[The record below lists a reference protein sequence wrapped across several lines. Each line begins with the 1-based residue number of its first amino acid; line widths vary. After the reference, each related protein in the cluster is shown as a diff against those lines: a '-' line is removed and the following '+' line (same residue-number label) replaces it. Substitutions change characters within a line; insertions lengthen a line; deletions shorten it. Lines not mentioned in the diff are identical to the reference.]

1 MKNSFADIKELRQET
16 GMNFSYADADKLS
29 GKYTGWVEVGGVKYD
44 VLKEKTGKSYLIEK
58 DKSANMKVSKEYTVN
73 LNSQNKHGTYPYG
86 RYQKKPESLLE
97 KSLSKKDTY
106 REKQGTDPWLIPGE
120 RLTHELGKWL
130 VEKGIAKEDTYKE
143 KPGMGSLLVPGD
155 RLTHEFG
162 KWLVEKGV
170 SKKDT
175 YKERTGII
183 PGNNLTHLIPGDRLT
198 HEFGKWLVEKGVS
211 KKDTYKE
218 RTGIIPGNN
227 LTHLIPGD
235 RLTHEFGKWLV
246 EKGIAKED
254 TYKEKPGQHPIYEP
268 LDRVFHEMGKAVK
281 EFLSNRQD
289 YTKQIS
295 SNVSKLA
302 EQTGKKVSFDR
313 SGEVNGKYL
322 GWVSVGKKRFSAIEQ
337 KDPSKGIKLVPHDH
351 SKSFRMQV
359 GKNYKITQK
368 DQQDLSKNRILDV
381 RSLQSGVSNQN
392 NISFSRGR

>member
-1 MKNSFADIKELRQET
+1 MKNFFADNKELRQET
-16 GMNFSYADADKLS
+16 GMNFAYADADRLS
-29 GKYTGWVEVGGVKYD
+29 GKYTGWVSVGGEKYD

-58 DKSANMKVSKEYTVN
+58 DKLPNMKISKEYTVD
-73 LNSQNKHGTYPYG
+73 LDSQNKLHGKSQYG
-86 RYQKKPESLLE
+86 KNRNKPESLLE
-97 KSLSKKDTY
+97 NSLSKKDTY
-106 REKQGTDPWLIPGE
+106 IEKQGMDPLLIPGD
-120 RLTHELGKWL
+120 RIIHEFGEWL
-130 VEKGIAKEDTYKE
+130 VEKGI
-143 KPGMGSLLVPGD
+143 
-155 RLTHEFG
+155 
-162 KWLVEKGV
+162 

-175 YKERTGII
+175 YQEK
-183 PGNNLTHLIPGDRLT
+183 PGMDPFLIPGDRLT
-198 HEFGKWLVEKGVS
+198 HELSEWLVEKGVS
-211 KKDTYKE
+211 KRDTYQEK
-218 RTGIIPGNN
+218 PGMDPF
-227 LTHLIPGD
+227 LIPGD

-268 LDRVFHEMGKAVK
+268 LDRVFHEMGEAVK
-281 EFLSNRQD
+281 EFFSNRQD

-313 SGEVNGKYL
+313 SGVVNGKYL

>member
-143 KPGMGSLLVPGD
+143 KPG
-155 RLTHEFG
+155 
-162 KWLVEKGV
+162 
-170 SKKDT
+170 
-175 YKERTGII
+175 
-183 PGNNLTHLIPGDRLT
+183 
-198 HEFGKWLVEKGVS
+198 
-211 KKDTYKE
+211 
-218 RTGIIPGNN
+218 
-227 LTHLIPGD
+227 
-235 RLTHEFGKWLV
+235 
-246 EKGIAKED
+246 
-254 TYKEKPGQHPIYEP
+254 QHPIYEP

-313 SGEVNGKYL
+313 SGVVNGKYL